1 MTIESHLIP
10 IQSRRDRPS
19 LGHLALSHASL
30 SHPGVWR
37 GLRSLVIGLMLLTP
51 LPAWAVDYLS
61 AVDDLPL
68 AAGLTEQKDKT
79 TVFDAPVGKLVTAY
93 ATGTVKAADVVVFY
107 DTTLPQL
114 GWQKTASG
122 TYHRKAQTLKIDV
135 LGGQGGDPVNVSFTV
150 SSEGK

>member
-1 MTIESHLIP
+1 MTIESRLTYL
-10 IQSRRDRPS
+10 QSRRDHPS
-19 LGHLALSHASL
+19 RNRLRM
-30 SHPGVWR
+30 PGWR
-37 GLRSLVIGLMLLTP
+37 IGLRSLAIGLMLLAP

-61 AVDDLPL
+61 AVNDLPL
-68 AAGLTEQKDKT
+68 ASGLTEQKDKT

-93 ATGTVKAADVVVFY
+93 ATGNLKAADVVDFY

-135 LGGQGGDPVNVSFTV
+135 LGGQGGGPINVSYTV

>member
-1 MTIESHLIP
+1 MTDQTHPLRS
-10 IQSRRDRPS
+10 QSLVTSLTQGRRGFGSGLRV
-19 LGHLALSHASL
+19 LAIGLALLA
-30 SHPGVWR
+30 
-37 GLRSLVIGLMLLTP
+37 P

-68 AAGLTEQKDKT
+68 ATGLTEQKDKT

-93 ATGTVKAADVVVFY
+93 ATGQVKAEDVRNFY

-114 GWQKTASG
+114 GWQQTASG

-135 LGGQGGDPVNVSFTV
+135 LGGQGGGPVNVSYTV

>member
-1 MTIESHLIP
+1 MTNQTHPL
-10 IQSRRDRPS
+10 R
-19 LGHLALSHASL
+19 SHAITTRL
-30 SHPGVWR
+30 WR
-37 GLRSLVIGLMLLTP
+37 GLRLAGLGLALLAP

-93 ATGTVKAADVVVFY
+93 ATGTVKAADVVTFY

-114 GWQKTASG
+114 GWTQTASG

-135 LGGQGGDPVNVSFTV
+135 LGGQGGGPVNVSYTV
-150 SSEGK
+150 STEGK

>member
-1 MTIESHLIP
+1 MTAQIHPNRRLP
-10 IQSRRDRPS
+10 IALPKRHGAGKLRM
-19 LGHLALSHASL
+19 LAVS
-30 SHPGVWR
+30 
-37 GLRSLVIGLMLLTP
+37 LMLLAP

-61 AVDDLPL
+61 AMDDLPL

-79 TVFDAPVGKLVTAY
+79 TVFDAPVGKIVTAY
-93 ATGTVKAADVVVFY
+93 ATGKLKAEDVRAFY

-114 GWQKTASG
+114 GWQETASG

-135 LGGQGGDPVNVSFTV
+135 LGGQGGGPVNVSFTV

>member
-1 MTIESHLIP
+1 MTDQTHPLRS
-10 IQSRRDRPS
+10 QSRVTS
-19 LGHLALSHASL
+19 LTQGRRGFGSGLRVLAIGLALLA
-30 SHPGVWR
+30 
-37 GLRSLVIGLMLLTP
+37 P

-68 AAGLTEQKDKT
+68 ATGLTEQKDKT

-93 ATGTVKAADVVVFY
+93 ATGQVKAEDVRNFY

-114 GWQKTASG
+114 GWQQTASG

-135 LGGQGGDPVNVSFTV
+135 LGGQGGGPVNVSYTV

>member
-1 MTIESHLIP
+1 MKTDVDAI
-10 IQSRRDRPS
+10 RRPK
-19 LGHLALSHASL
+19 A
-30 SHPGVWR
+30 R
-37 GLRSLVIGLMLLTP
+37 GLLHAGLLGLLLLTPLTLRP

-68 AAGLTEQKDKT
+68 TQGLTEQKDKT
-79 TVFDAPVGKLVTAY
+79 TVFDPPVGKIVTAY
-93 ATGTVKAADVVVFY
+93 ATGNLKAQDVVDFY
-107 DTTLPQL
+107 DNTLPQL

-135 LGGQGGDPVNVSFTV
+135 LGGQGGGPVNVSFTV